1 MNIYQKLIEVRKAV
15 PYLKKE
21 DRGGQY
27 SYNSSSQVVAAIREK
42 MDELSLLLIPR
53 IIDKNVLTETVENKD
68 QYGNIKKRTTYFTEL
83 TMEYKWIDAEN
94 PEEEFIVPF
103 YAQGVDIAGEKGV
116 GKALTYAEKYYLL
129 KQFNVPTDDMDPD
142 QFQQK
147 VEESKP
153 PKPITPEQLE
163 ELEKLVERFSE
174 IRNVKKEQVY
184 TQALGVTTEPEKIPE
199 GLAYN
204 LIGQL
209 KHWIKKATKET
220 A

>member
-42 MDELSLLLIPR
+42 MDELGLLLIPR

-129 KQFNVPTDDMDPD
+129 KQFNVPTDDIDPD
-142 QFQQK
+142 QFQKK

-153 PKPITPEQLE
+153 PKPITPEKLE
-163 ELEKLVERFSE
+163 ELKNLAERYGE
-174 IRNVKKEQVY
+174 IKGRTAEEVY
-184 TQALGVTTEPEKIPE
+184 KVLGISMELENIPD
-199 GLAYN
+199 GLADNY
-204 LIGQL
+204 IFQI
-209 KHWIKKATKET
+209 KHWIKNATKET